1 MNQTLEAF
9 GNQLVQ
15 LDALGDERFEV
26 DFALFHQFDGFGV
39 VVAVGDGAA
48 HVQLFHHDAVDVDGG
63 GMAPNGY
70 DDDFRGRA
78 AGFDTKKAAWISS
91 SSRHNYE
98 IGRASCRE
106 RV

>member
-26 DFALFHQFDGFGV
+26 NFAFFHQFDGFGV

-48 HVQLFHHDAVDVDGG
+48 SLNQSML
-63 GMAPNGY
+63 PR
-70 DDDFRGRA
+70 RGVPAR
-78 AGFDTKKAAWISS
+78 
-91 SSRHNYE
+91 
-98 IGRASCRE
+98 
-106 RV
+106 